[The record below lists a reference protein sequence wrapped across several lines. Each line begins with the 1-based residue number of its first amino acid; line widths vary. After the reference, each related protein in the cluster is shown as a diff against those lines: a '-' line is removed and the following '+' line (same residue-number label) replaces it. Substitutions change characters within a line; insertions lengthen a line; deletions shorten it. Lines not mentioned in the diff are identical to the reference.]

1 MNSFQLL
8 DLKVNNLEKTS
19 KNTLIRTIPAPVG
32 TLKTKD
38 KKKPKIKLTVEKI
51 AQ

>member
-1 MNSFQLL
+1 MNRSQLL
-8 DLKVNNLEKTS
+8 NLKANNLEKTS

-32 TLKTKD
+32 TLKIKD
-38 KKKPKIKLTVEKI
+38 EKNPKIKLTIEKI